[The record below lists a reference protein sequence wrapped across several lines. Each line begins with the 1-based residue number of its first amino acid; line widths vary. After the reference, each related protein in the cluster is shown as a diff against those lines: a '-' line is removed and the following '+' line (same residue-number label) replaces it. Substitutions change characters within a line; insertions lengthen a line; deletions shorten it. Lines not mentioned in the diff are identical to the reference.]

1 MQFLLPEE
9 LAQQKHEDC
18 GRGHACEFCPLE
30 QDCKLDKPY
39 HNKVL
44 IENRL
49 QEIEQIIVV
58 LANKGGVGKSTVSTN
73 LAAGLAS
80 RGFRVG
86 VADADIHGPNQSR
99 FFGFTNANIRTKK
112 SGLETLDFEAE
123 PIEHP
128 IKVGSL
134 AFMLHDDTSPI
145 VWRDAYK
152 HDFIHHLIGSF
163 NWESLDFLVIDMPPG
178 TGNELITLCD
188 MLEGSNVSS
197 VLVTSPQ
204 AVAQMDSLKAARFC
218 KERGLPVIGA
228 AINMAGVQCPHC
240 KEEFHLFPDAD
251 VLQALAAF
259 DIEKIAQIPLSPEIA
274 LASDTGA
281 PVVTA
286 SPDSAPAK
294 AFASM
299 VDAVIEH
306 GRDAF
311 EHAVAGTLET
321 VFAENLSDAE
331 MNDALS
337 QLPENEEISA
347 ELKSLLAQESNRLN
361 AATKIAR
368 DPNK

>member
-9 LAQQKHEDC
+9 LAQKEQEDC
-18 GRGHACEFCPLE
+18 GRGHACQFCPLE
-30 QDCKLDKPY
+30 QECKLDKPY

-58 LANKGGVGKSTVSTN
+58 LANKGGVGKSTISTN

-86 VADADIHGPNQSR
+86 VADADVHGPNQSR
-99 FFGFTNANIRTKK
+99 FFGFTNAKIRTKK
-112 SGLETLDFEAE
+112 TGLETLEFEADQ
-123 PIEHP
+123 IEHSV
-128 IKVGSL
+128 KVGSL
-134 AFMLHDDTSPI
+134 AFMLENDTTPI

-163 NWESLDFLVIDMPPG
+163 DWGALDFLVIDMPPG

-251 VLQALAAF
+251 VSDALAAF

-274 LASDTGA
+274 LGSDSGD

-286 SPDSAPAK
+286 NPDGPVAK
-294 AFASM
+294 AFAPM
-299 VDAVIEH
+299 IDTVVAH
-306 GRDAF
+306 GRNDF
-311 EHAVAGTLET
+311 GQAVAGTLDT
-321 VFAENLSDAE
+321 VFAENLEDAE
-331 MNDALS
+331 MVDALS
-337 QLPENEEISA
+337 QLPDKDVLGA
-347 ELKSLLAQESNRLN
+347 ELKELLAQESDRLKQ
-361 AATKIAR
+361 ATKTAK
-368 DPNK
+368 DSL